1 MLYINFNGNL
11 VEESAV
17 VFGAANRLRF
27 GDGFFESMRMFHGKV
42 AFMDAHFERII
53 QSARLLHIHLPETH
67 NKAFFER
74 EILKLAEA
82 NQCRF
87 ARIRIQFYRV
97 GEGRYL
103 PTDNNCGFV
112 IEMQNDGVELYALH
126 KLKKV
131 DVSVLHSKPAHA
143 MGNVKS
149 SSALLYVLAS
159 IEAKERGLDEMIL
172 LNTDG
177 DICEALTSNLFM
189 VKEGVVHT
197 PPLQSGCVDGVMRK
211 KAIEI
216 LLSNQVQVHQ
226 RNCNISDIENASE
239 LFLTNA
245 SKGIQQVETFG
256 NKAFAAG
263 DVAALLT
270 DKLNRLVVQ

>member
-1 MLYINFNGNL
+1 MSFTNFN
-11 VEESAV
+11 ESIIDVGAAV
-17 VFGAANRLRF
+17 FSVANRLRF

-42 AFMDAHFERII
+42 AFMDQHFERII

-67 NKAFFER
+67 SKAFFEH

-112 IEMQNDGVELYALH
+112 IEMENDGVELYALH
-126 KLKKV
+126 KLKTV
-131 DVSVLHSKPAHA
+131 DVSVQHSKPALA

-172 LNTDG
+172 LNTHG
-177 DICEALTSNLFM
+177 DICEALTSNFFM
-189 VKEGVVHT
+189 VKNGVVNT

-226 RNCNISDIENASE
+226 RNCNISDLENASE